1 MYSSENKNSKMM
13 PKQKNIS
20 AAALNQSESGFMS
33 SDFTN
38 SSDFSLNSIDR
49 SSYSRRSSFQRNSYD
64 SIHYD
69 QKQTSEYGTLNN
81 SSAFES
87 PSKLSTNRTP
97 KKRKIL
103 YNERDENSYYS
114 ENFVSPP
121 KIQPKNQV
129 NCAKLILKEKSSSE
143 NVILSSTPK
152 ANNTKLW
159 SKFRSFHPEKL
170 IGKSFGEDE
179 PVQTESFSNFLPKSI
194 AECSFIDNSFS
205 ITDSSFNFTNLL
217 EHNQQQSVEDS
228 KEIPGL
234 NNLWMSKINTST
246 TAKKI
251 ETITSATPV
260 NELKTLTNS
269 TTSLT
274 NVNQLRTVNYS
285 GTTKLNILG
294 ILHQQQNLALDIIL
308 SSLNDI
314 DLTSLCIVSKQY
326 KDLVTTNK
334 HAHSRKEN
342 YLKVKRSVK
351 ENKIPLSVSFKK
363 QHPAP
368 VYVGI
373 KNLPKAFGDSNSNR
387 MKLRPKPLYSPPV
400 SPSKRLFHENQKV
413 VRERKN
419 CKIVKCPRCN
429 KPSPIH
435 TLKRRCSP
443 RKKKLVAIS
452 YLLNKSPKNLLK
464 FRPKTFLTKPSIDN
478 QFALEL
484 FDTGSCSDSG
494 SPSSLSSDEYSGT
507 DVMNNDI
514 SIEFA
519 VCSGIKCHFKF
530 CLKCRCKFH
539 PRKECG
545 SISPPSPSKNQCS
558 TNSSIACTKD
568 SRKSLKRLVY

>member
-20 AAALNQSESGFMS
+20 AAALNQSESGFIS
-33 SDFTN
+33 SEFTN
-38 SSDFSLNSIDR
+38 SIDFSLNSIDR
-49 SSYSRRSSFQRNSYD
+49 TSFSRRSSFQRSSYD
-64 SIHYD
+64 SIHYE

-87 PSKLSTNRTP
+87 PSKRSINRTP
-97 KKRKIL
+97 KKRKMPF
-103 YNERDENSYYS
+103 NERDENYYYS

-152 ANNTKLW
+152 ANNNKLW
-159 SKFRSFHPEKL
+159 GKFRSFHPEKL

-179 PVQTESFSNFLPKSI
+179 PVQSDSFSNLLPKSI
-194 AECSFIDNSFS
+194 AECSFIDNSFN
-205 ITDSSFNFTNLL
+205 ITNSSFNFTNLL

-246 TAKKI
+246 NAKKI

-260 NELKTLTNS
+260 NEIKTLTNS
-269 TTSLT
+269 TSSLI
-274 NVNQLRTVNYS
+274 NDNPRRNYS

-294 ILHQQQNLALDIIL
+294 KLHIERNLALDIIL

-314 DLTSLCIVSKQY
+314 DLTSLCIVSKEY

-334 HAHSRKEN
+334 HAQSRKEN

-351 ENKIPLSVSFKK
+351 ENKIPLSVSFKN
-363 QHPAP
+363 QEPVP
-368 VYVGI
+368 VYVEL

-387 MKLRPKPLYSPPV
+387 MKLRPKPQYSPPV

-413 VRERKN
+413 ST
-419 CKIVKCPRCN
+419 IDDF
-429 KPSPIH
+429 
-435 TLKRRCSP
+435 
-443 RKKKLVAIS
+443 
-452 YLLNKSPKNLLK
+452 KS
-464 FRPKTFLTKPSIDN
+464 T
-478 QFALEL
+478 
-484 FDTGSCSDSG
+484 
-494 SPSSLSSDEYSGT
+494 
-507 DVMNNDI
+507 
-514 SIEFA
+514 
-519 VCSGIKCHFKF
+519 
-530 CLKCRCKFH
+530 
-539 PRKECG
+539 
-545 SISPPSPSKNQCS
+545 
-558 TNSSIACTKD
+558 
-568 SRKSLKRLVY
+568 